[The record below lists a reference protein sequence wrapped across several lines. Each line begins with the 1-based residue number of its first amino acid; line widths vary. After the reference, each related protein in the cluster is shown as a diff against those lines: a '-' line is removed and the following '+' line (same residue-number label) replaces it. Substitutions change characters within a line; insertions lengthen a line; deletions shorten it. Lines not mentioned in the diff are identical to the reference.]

1 MTPMTDTHA
10 RPVTSIAPA
19 PDCGTADGR
28 DRLAR
33 RPRGHGR
40 DGARYLDELSCRPCL
55 PPKHERRLLAAA
67 QEGDPRARAE
77 LVDAFMPLIA
87 SVARQYRGVS
97 GVERQELL
105 HEGVVGLLRAVER
118 YDASRGTPF
127 WGYAVWWVRQAMQQ
141 LVSELARPIV
151 LSDRALRQLARIKD
165 ARRDL
170 LSESGR
176 EASRAE
182 LAARAGLEADQV
194 GKLLAVDRVPRSTD
208 EPVTSEG
215 GIVGSVG
222 ELLVDPLADGEY
234 ERVLNA
240 IEVEEL
246 HALLADLSD
255 RERMIV
261 RARYGLDGEEQSLRQ
276 LADRLGVSA
285 ERVRQIEQRALGKL
299 AAAGNL
305 DDAMPGACD
314 QAA

>member
-1 MTPMTDTHA
+1 MPMTETHA
-10 RPVTSIAPA
+10 RPVTSISPTL
-19 PDCGTADGR
+19 DRETITDGR
-28 DRLAR
+28 RRLSPGLRAPR
-33 RPRGHGR
+33 RA
-40 DGARYLDELSCRPCL
+40 GARYLDDLRGRPCL

-67 QEGDPRARAE
+67 QEGDRRARAE

-87 SVARQYRGVS
+87 SVARQYRGLP

-105 HEGVVGLLRAVER
+105 QEGVVGLLRAVER

-141 LVSELARPIV
+141 VVSELTRPVV

-165 ARRDL
+165 ARRDV

-182 LAARAGLEADQV
+182 LATRAGIEADQV
-194 GKLLAVDRVPRSTD
+194 GKLLAVDHVPRSTEEAITTED
-208 EPVTSEG
+208 GV
-215 GIVGSVG
+215 VGSVG
-222 ELLVDPLADGEY
+222 ELLADPLADGEY

-240 IEVEEL
+240 IQVQEL
-246 HALLADLSD
+246 HALLAGLSD
-255 RERMIV
+255 RERMVV
-261 RARYGLDGEEQSLRQ
+261 RARYGLDGEEQTLRQ

-299 AAAGNL
+299 AAARSL
-305 DDAMPGACD
+305 DDAIPGARD
-314 QAA
+314 EAA